1 MNSEL
6 RNALEV
12 IVKNCEKNED
22 CFTCEL
28 STAYGCWLADKTPMS
43 YLEELEKF
51 EIESECK
58 E

>member
-28 STAYGCWLADKTPMS
+28 STAYGCWLADKTPMEYLGAED
-43 YLEELEKF
+43 YLEGEYETN
-51 EIESECK
+51 E
-58 E
+58 